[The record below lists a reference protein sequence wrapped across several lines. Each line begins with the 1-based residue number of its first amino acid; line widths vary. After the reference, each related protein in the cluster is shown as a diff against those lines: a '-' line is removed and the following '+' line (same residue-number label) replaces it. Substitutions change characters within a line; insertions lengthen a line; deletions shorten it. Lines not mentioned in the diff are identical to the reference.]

1 MKRSDYLKR
10 PIITIV
16 FFYILGIL
24 SNDYLHIPIIF
35 ILPFLLMAVFFALKK
50 WYVILPI
57 IFLLGSISAN
67 VHNHKYQL
75 IENIETNHFII
86 YNMKEKD
93 YGIEYTVK
101 NVEQNSFKY
110 QLRIFGESNY
120 LFGDIIQVEGKISKP
135 IENSNPGVFNYQNY
149 LKSKNIYGIIEAE
162 DYNVSRIGET
172 NNLFLKMK
180 FSIINHFNEN
190 LEENFSENQANFL
203 KTIFIGE
210 NNIDERDK
218 EEIRA
223 LGISHLLAIS
233 GFHISLIYSLLFLL
247 LSKLNLSNR
256 FTTYLILLL
265 LWTYAYIVSWI
276 PSVFRA
282 VFMITSILLASK
294 WVLPWDR
301 KNILFL
307 SLGINLISNP
317 FAIYDIGLQFSYL
330 ATFIIIEVLSKS
342 ERTSDQSIKDLIL
355 FSLWIYCFLLPVQ
368 ILYFNEIQAA
378 FLLGNIFIVP
388 VFGVVILT
396 ASLYILFGWLPFI
409 GSGLKIFTSWS
420 LSYFDLIVDG
430 ASNFSRT
437 IVTKPLDIFAVLF
450 IYFLLYLIL
459 KHRRFLVKYKKYL
472 LYSLLIIILYDSCVD
487 FIYRPVT
494 MTMIDIGQGDSF
506 LIESRQ
512 QTFLIDTGGS
522 FWENDTS
529 GEYILHPVLKSKNI
543 AKIDYLILSHF
554 DEDHAGN
561 IRMIIEKFNPKA
573 IVGRSGGELILEEKY
588 NIKYPYIDLD
598 RKINFSD
605 IQIEPFTVHGNFDE
619 NNESLVFRLTS
630 HNIRTLFTGDIEKE
644 AEREYAELEIQSD
657 ILKVPHHGS
666 NTSSSEVFL
675 EKVSP
680 SLGILS
686 VGRNNI
692 YGFPHEEVVERYHKK
707 EIPLLRTDT
716 HGAVE
721 IVMHRFGTK
730 ISAFLPKSFKTDI
743 ITSIIVWTLLFYIL
757 LKNERKKEDEIYR
770 WSEITKRK

>member
-16 FFYILGIL
+16 FFYTLGIL
-24 SNDYLHIPIIF
+24 SNDYLNIPIIF
-35 ILPFLLMAVFFALKK
+35 ILPILLLAVFFALKK
-50 WYVILPI
+50 WYIILPI
-57 IFLLGSISAN
+57 IFLLGNISAN
-67 VHNHKYQL
+67 VHNHKYQF
-75 IENIETNHFII
+75 IENVETNHFIV
-86 YNMKEKD
+86 YSVKEKD
-93 YGIEYTVK
+93 YGKEYTVK
-101 NVEQNSFKY
+101 NAEQNSFKY
-110 QLRIFGESNY
+110 QLRVFGESNY
-120 LFGDIIQVEGKISKP
+120 LPGNIIQVEGKISKP
-135 IENSNPGVFNYQNY
+135 IENTNPGVFNYQNY
-149 LKSKNIYGIIEAE
+149 LKSRNIYGIVEAE
-162 DYNVSRIGET
+162 EYNVSRIGET
-172 NNLFLKMK
+172 NNFFLKMK
-180 FSIINHFNEN
+180 FSFINHFNKN
-190 LEENFSENQANFL
+190 VQENFSEKQADFL
-203 KTIFIGE
+203 KTIFLGD
-210 NNIDERDK
+210 NNIDEREE

-247 LSKLNLSNR
+247 LSKLNFSNR
-256 FTTYLILLL
+256 FTTYFILLL

-307 SLGINLISNP
+307 SLGINLIVNP
-317 FAIYDIGLQFSYL
+317 FAIYDVGLQFSYL

-342 ERTSDQSIKDLIL
+342 DRTNDQSIKDLIL

-388 VFGVVILT
+388 VFGLVIIS
-396 ASLYILFGWLPFI
+396 AALYILFGWFPFM

-420 LSYFDLIVDG
+420 LSFFDLLVDG
-430 ASNFSRT
+430 ASNFSQT

-459 KHRRFLVKYKKYL
+459 KHRRSLVKYKKYL
-472 LYSLLIIILYDSCVD
+472 LYSLIIIIVYESFTT

-494 MTMIDIGQGDSF
+494 MTMIDIGQGDSI

-512 QTFLIDTGGS
+512 QTILIDTGGS

-543 AKIDYLILSHF
+543 GKIDYLILSHF

-561 IRMIIEKFNPKA
+561 IRMIIEEFKPKA

-588 NIKYPYIDLD
+588 DIKYPYIDLNQ
-598 RKINFSD
+598 KINFSD
-605 IQIEPFTVHGNFDE
+605 IQIEPFTVDGNFDE

-630 HNIRTLFTGDIEKE
+630 HKIRTLFTGDIEE
-644 AEREYAELEIQSD
+644 DAEKKYAELDIQSD

-666 NTSSSEVFL
+666 KTSSSEVFL
-675 EKVSP
+675 EKVNP

-692 YGFPHEEVVERYHKK
+692 YGFPHEEVVERYNKRD
-707 EIPLLRTDT
+707 IPLLRTDT

-721 IVMHRFGTK
+721 IVMHRFGTR

-743 ITSIIVWTLLFYIL
+743 LSSTIVWTLLFYIL
-757 LKNERKKEDEIYR
+757 LKNERNKEDEIYR
-770 WSEITKRK
+770 WSEITKGK